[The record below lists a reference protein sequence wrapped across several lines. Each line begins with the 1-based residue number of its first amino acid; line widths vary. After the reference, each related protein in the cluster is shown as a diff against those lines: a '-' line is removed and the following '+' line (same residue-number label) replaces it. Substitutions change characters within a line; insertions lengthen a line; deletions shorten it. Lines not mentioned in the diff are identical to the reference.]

1 MEFTFSVA
9 TLAAIIFP
17 IIAATF
23 ALGWAMRAVQ
33 NFLLRQNIKSL
44 TDRVV
49 VLQSEAQ
56 GHLWEISRLQK
67 QVREFQTA
75 PPSEESD
82 LGTFNLIRNAV
93 LGSNDSL
100 WTLHADKLDEVRPKR
115 PANAPTIVSVTNL
128 KGGVGKTTVA
138 INFGAFLNSVK
149 NARVLFVDA
158 DYQGSL
164 TNNLINAAKIENPPP
179 QTAPWLRFESSPEEI
194 LSTSVDIGKA
204 LPACHLIG
212 ASYRL
217 SEDENRSFVQW
228 LIGEST
234 DDVRFRLARF
244 LWSPNIAE
252 NFDYVLIDAPPR
264 LGTAGVNALCAS
276 SHVVVPTLM
285 TQTSSEPIDQMLQ
298 MFKHTFKDLN
308 SDLRLAGVIANQT
321 YRSDLI
327 ARERAIIDNINQ
339 TLSTYSNSRVFNRN
353 IRMIASILRE
363 AGTAIPYQNH
373 QDVRLAFDQLGQEIL
388 DSIHK

>member
-56 GHLWEISRLQK
+56 GHLWEISQIQK

-100 WTLHADKLDEVRPKR
+100 WTVHADKLDEVRPKR
-115 PANAPTIVSVTNL
+115 PAKAPTIVSVTNL
-128 KGGVGKTTVA
+128 KGGVGKTTVT

-149 NARVLFVDA
+149 KARILFVDA

-164 TNNLINAAKIENPPP
+164 TNNLINAAKIDNPTP
-179 QTAPWLRFESSPEEI
+179 QTAPWLRFDSTPEEI
-194 LSTSVDIGKA
+194 LSTSIDIGKA
-204 LPACHLIG
+204 LPGCSLIG

-244 LWSPNIAE
+244 LWSPKIAE

-276 SHVVVPTLM
+276 SHFVVPTLM

-308 SDLRLAGVIANQT
+308 ADLRLAGVVANQT

-353 IRMIASILRE
+353 IRMIASILKE

-373 QDVRLAFDQLGQEIL
+373 KDVRVAFDQLGEEIL